1 MLNILYIMYY
11 VYYVY
16 YIIYYVLYIM
26 LYIFLI
32 MQSNLYLISVL
43 ICKKIAD
50 KIPRTAA
57 SKIKYLKSTKR
68 YRS

>member
-1 MLNILYIMYY
+1 MK
-11 VYYVY
+11 
-16 YIIYYVLYIM
+16 
-26 LYIFLI
+26 
-32 MQSNLYLISVL
+32 SNLYLISVL

-57 SKIKYLKSTKR
+57 SKIKYLKNTKR